1 MGIVSDCYVLRFF
14 WIEEENRRGEREG
27 ENGEVRSM
35 MEVLDW
41 RVQSNWTTIRG
52 DLGTIV
58 SVHNCVD
65 GNVSGHKKAGSV
77 FDADAA
83 AGVPVLLVPGSQAQP
98 CEITRKNRFCSAS
111 SFVFFLLLLTLI
123 LEGEN
128 KTSRVVS
135 LECFS

>member
-1 MGIVSDCYVLRFF
+1 
-14 WIEEENRRGEREG
+14 
-27 ENGEVRSM
+27 M
-35 MEVLDW
+35 MEVLYW